1 MMRVLVHWVK
11 LVNLVD
17 YLSYQYVQPRCIFH
31 DLFILFYTAKL
42 ATTRE
47 SDPKVTHN
55 KAVASFYKSGFTKT
69 DEFKHTMVT
78 VCSKVS
84 TADYS
89 IE

>member
-1 MMRVLVHWVK
+1 MQSR
-11 LVNLVD
+11 
-17 YLSYQYVQPRCIFH
+17 YIFH

-84 TADYS
+84 TADTQVD
-89 IE
+89 